1 MIINDVGKNSLENHI
16 FLISCSG
23 CCEFKMVLLKP
34 IMIVEILDEGGC
46 FSLLIKK
53 ACIPEQ
59 SNKSTI
65 FSEVFGILSPLPWGR
80 VFTPQLV

>member
-1 MIINDVGKNSLENHI
+1 MINNKVGKNSLENHI

-23 CCEFKMVLLKP
+23 CCEFKMILLKP
-34 IMIVEILDEGGC
+34 IMIVEILDEGGR

-53 ACIPEQ
+53 ACISEQ

-65 FSEVFGILSPLPWGR
+65 FSELFGIFPPHPGEWYSR
-80 VFTPQLV
+80 RS